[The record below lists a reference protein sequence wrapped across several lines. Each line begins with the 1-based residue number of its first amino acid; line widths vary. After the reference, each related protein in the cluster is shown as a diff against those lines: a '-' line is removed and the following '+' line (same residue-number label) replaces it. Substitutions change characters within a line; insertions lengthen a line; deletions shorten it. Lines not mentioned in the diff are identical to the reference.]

1 MAELK
6 IFNNIFEKDFMSF
19 KFDDSFSIRN
29 EIGKYANNEAYLN
42 MMVECYDDETGET
55 FFAPLTDDNNSDSVL
70 ILVNG
75 KSVSLDYVPKNND
88 LVVVMFLPTDGSRS
102 AYQWG
107 GGLIG
112 GFLGAMTG
120 IFAGALM
127 GFAAGGLPGAIIGIV
142 SGLIIGGVVGAIG
155 GVNAGEQIYDNNHRS
170 KISGYNTGKDG
181 EKLPDVR
188 GAENQALTGNSF
200 PFVIGKHLV
209 TPFIVGNPYTTYEG
223 ENGEDAIIREILVV
237 GYAPLKLTD
246 FKLGDTWLAY
256 NRSVGHTS
264 RFPVMSGTL
273 SSKTKTQNYKIA
285 FGIAGWNDTI
295 RELLSGLFPTANIDT
310 FSEQTFTAQ
319 IMVSGTTYRSISI
332 RKSDVNKTFSVKL
345 LGGENSREF
354 NGTLDSKIPFGI
366 EVYPST
372 FNNTDYDNDIL
383 DYWSNNNVELEI
395 LQQCPDSKLRNSKIY
410 PSKVVDTDVNA
421 NLLFVIDG
429 DIKEVAKKKNIIY
442 KNVGFINGLRTN
454 TVKFTESCPIEF
466 TVTLDMPAGLYSQ
479 WSWDGATKYGT
490 IPTWMALQWRFYS
503 KNNKSSDESGG
514 DYDSWHNFIP
524 DGTDDYASYSSNF
537 KGEYAIYNSDR
548 FEDDLKKH
556 EGNSLTGD
564 TDINSLFKVLATTEA
579 IEVIKKIETIPQDSV
594 FFDIKTRNTYNPD
607 IGTNGYSK
615 TPENELI
622 ISWKSENGTSSS
634 FSYKMYNKADYW
646 GLGDETI
653 THKLEKVTVNT
664 QNGVFYCVDDTVT
677 NVRYGTKHTYHEI
690 YIFADKDFSIEN
702 SECKCRID
710 GVSHYYQNGK
720 SGHYYET
727 RYITNF
733 SITRESTKTLSY
745 ISNNWFDQKLLN
757 FEPYSGEDG
766 ISEKRATFTCKL
778 NLNSCKQIINDSSN
792 KIKGIEVR
800 AIRVSPSYLNMTS
813 SWGKDNKGSPKQYSD
828 AIQWKSLITKTFSE
842 DRLKDL
848 MDKQE
853 AGKKDDGNTVTD
865 AYIINEIPE
874 KILSEEDMR
883 KLCVIAIKAKAD
895 VNGTIQQQMKKINCI
910 AESFSPFYSEEAKRW
925 IPDRIHKDSGY
936 YKPIQYSTGQASGW
950 EEVTKEQ
957 YEEARGNGLSWKE
970 EAKGSNYAKIMLR
983 MLMRSWDVNGRYVL
997 PDLYTIFNKKNA
1009 VSGLMLGMVGSQNG
1023 AAAFGYEDLNMLSFT
1038 DGYTFCEAVEDGTT
1052 YSATTIDE
1060 SGEHKKDEPVI
1071 IKYEASA
1078 YIYQQQKMED
1088 LLKKLAIC
1096 SRAVLTYDNYGR
1108 LRLVVDKQDDYPKGV
1123 INQQNCISGT
1133 NSYSWAEL
1141 PAGLRFSFS
1150 DENDGYEQNS
1160 VYCWADNN
1168 SLKSYKGPVQNYT
1181 IDYITNP
1188 RQLWSMGRYVLACI
1202 LLQREILTRK
1212 VGSEGEIFSIG
1223 DTVLVQD
1230 NSLLLGD
1237 GSARIQ
1243 DVIEDSDYIYG
1254 FIVDTPFS
1262 YRGELDNGKC
1272 KQGVTVLQPK
1282 QMGQSRTVTLRL
1294 AVDRSQV
1301 IGGNFTYTMAKGIT
1315 NICLFDEKV
1324 RKTNSADPSDSISLK
1339 FNFSTGDIVMFGDY
1353 TLISQKYRITKIK
1366 PEQDGSFTETLVPY
1380 FDELYKY
1387 GAPMPSFQSPVKMPP
1402 AEKSPFSLGEV
1413 PATIAD
1419 NNKNMSDIVNNA
1431 VATITETI
1439 DINKYTLDISPE
1451 AQGVPSSNDGKL
1463 GSSWVYI
1470 SAYLYY
1476 MDKQITDNITY
1487 KAYLSSGDEVGQWD
1501 GNKVKISTGFLKGD
1515 VLYITIKVIYKIDD
1529 LNIVEREV
1537 QAQISRLYGADST
1550 KIYKMLFP
1558 DGEKVKVDKTGE
1570 IIEPEQLRAV
1580 KRVASGNA
1588 ENDTT
1593 FGKITLETLPAGE
1606 EKDYSGYSQVEKS
1619 EAFSA
1624 KKTYYHAT
1632 VPFLVKAGD
1641 NAVIGDG
1648 DKSGALFFMEKLK

>member
-1 MAELK
+1 
-6 IFNNIFEKDFMSF
+6 
-19 KFDDSFSIRN
+19 
-29 EIGKYANNEAYLN
+29 
-42 MMVECYDDETGET
+42 
-55 FFAPLTDDNNSDSVL
+55 
-70 ILVNG
+70 
-75 KSVSLDYVPKNND
+75 
-88 LVVVMFLPTDGSRS
+88 
-102 AYQWG
+102 
-107 GGLIG
+107 
-112 GFLGAMTG
+112 
-120 IFAGALM
+120 
-127 GFAAGGLPGAIIGIV
+127 
-142 SGLIIGGVVGAIG
+142 
-155 GVNAGEQIYDNNHRS
+155 
-170 KISGYNTGKDG
+170 
-181 EKLPDVR
+181 
-188 GAENQALTGNSF
+188 
-200 PFVIGKHLV
+200 
-209 TPFIVGNPYTTYEG
+209 
-223 ENGEDAIIREILVV
+223 
-237 GYAPLKLTD
+237 
-246 FKLGDTWLAY
+246 
-256 NRSVGHTS
+256 
-264 RFPVMSGTL
+264 
-273 SSKTKTQNYKIA
+273 
-285 FGIAGWNDTI
+285 
-295 RELLSGLFPTANIDT
+295 
-310 FSEQTFTAQ
+310 
-319 IMVSGTTYRSISI
+319 
-332 RKSDVNKTFSVKL
+332 
-345 LGGENSREF
+345 
-354 NGTLDSKIPFGI
+354 
-366 EVYPST
+366 
-372 FNNTDYDNDIL
+372 
-383 DYWSNNNVELEI
+383 
-395 LQQCPDSKLRNSKIY
+395 
-410 PSKVVDTDVNA
+410 
-421 NLLFVIDG
+421 
-429 DIKEVAKKKNIIY
+429 
-442 KNVGFINGLRTN
+442 
-454 TVKFTESCPIEF
+454 
-466 TVTLDMPAGLYSQ
+466 
-479 WSWDGATKYGT
+479 
-490 IPTWMALQWRFYS
+490 
-503 KNNKSSDESGG
+503 
-514 DYDSWHNFIP
+514 
-524 DGTDDYASYSSNF
+524 
-537 KGEYAIYNSDR
+537 
-548 FEDDLKKH
+548 
-556 EGNSLTGD
+556 
-564 TDINSLFKVLATTEA
+564 
-579 IEVIKKIETIPQDSV
+579 
-594 FFDIKTRNTYNPD
+594 
-607 IGTNGYSK
+607 
-615 TPENELI
+615 
-622 ISWKSENGTSSS
+622 
-634 FSYKMYNKADYW
+634 MYNKADYW
-646 GLGDETI
+646 ELGDETI

-677 NVRYGTKHTYHEI
+677 NMRYGTKHTYHEI

-792 KIKGIEVR
+792 KVKGIEVR

-1009 VSGLMLGMVGSQNG
+1009 VSGLMLGMVGGQNG

-1451 AQGVPSSNDGKL
+1451 AQSVPSSNDGKL
-1463 GSSWVYI
+1463 GSSWLYI

-1606 EKDYSGYSQVEKS
+1606 EKDYSGYKKVETS
-1619 EAFSA
+1619 EAFSE